1 MNKVR
6 FFSTT
11 DRHITSVFGDLSAT
25 STLDFEKRVD
35 FMLKDMPTVSIYR
48 REEYIKHDL
57 ETIRHELLTE
67 YISETAIVNGV
78 PVAIFG
84 LGYGD
89 DDFWVWLITTN
100 KALDM
105 KFKLFRGAKRYLANT
120 IKDVGSVKTRTIN
133 GDKLTNRWLE
143 SLGFVDTN
151 ADSEY
156 RVMELTS

>member
-1 MNKVR
+1 MDKVR

-11 DRHITSVFGDLSAT
+11 NNHITSVFKDLSVT
-25 STLDFEKRVD
+25 STLDFEKRVE
-35 FMLKDMPTVSIYR
+35 FMLKDLPPISIYK
-48 REEYIKHDL
+48 REEYREYDL

-67 YISETAIVNGV
+67 YVSETAIVNGKA
-78 PVAIFG
+78 VAIFG
-84 LGYGD
+84 LGYAD
-89 DDFWVWLITTN
+89 NDFWVWLITTN

-133 GDKLTNRWLE
+133 GDRLTNRWLE
-143 SLGFVDTN
+143 SLGFEDTN
-151 ADSEY
+151 ENSEY